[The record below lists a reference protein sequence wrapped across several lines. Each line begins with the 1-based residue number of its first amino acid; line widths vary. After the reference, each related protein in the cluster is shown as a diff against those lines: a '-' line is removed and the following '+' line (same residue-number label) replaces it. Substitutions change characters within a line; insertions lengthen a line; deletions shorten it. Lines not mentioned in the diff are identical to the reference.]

1 VPRDGSAPLIR
12 RDDHGDWL
20 IIPQI
25 EHARIAGELARAWG
39 NERFA
44 SLAAFPTILWAVE
57 HHDDGWRDWDAAPRL
72 NPATGIP
79 RSFMEM
85 RMRDSTAIWTRSIDF
100 CSSEP
105 LAGIAVS
112 RHFTYLAEQVRSGGR
127 SDADDLE
134 AIDRFLGDQDNESG
148 DLAPRLRRA
157 EDATVVATCDRGFR
171 TVRFFDAVSLWLCC
185 AERQE
190 PEQMTAP
197 DGESIKLIPEDAWHV
212 AIDPYPLGVNT
223 PRLQTF
229 ARRVAARR
237 YENDD
242 DFLATFDAAPL
253 ELLAWTIG
261 RA

>member
-1 VPRDGSAPLIR
+1 VPRHGSAPLIR

-44 SLAAFPTILWAVE
+44 SLAAFPAILLAVE
-57 HHDDGWRDWDAAPRL
+57 HHDDGWRDWDSAPRL

-85 RMRDSTAIWTRSIDF
+85 RMRDSTAIWTRSINF
-100 CSSEP
+100 CLSAP
-105 LAGIAVS
+105 LAGIAAS
-112 RHFTYLAEQVRSGGR
+112 RHFKYLAEQVRNSGR
-127 SDADDLE
+127 ADPDDLE
-134 AIDRFLGDQDNESG
+134 AIDRFLRDQDNESG
-148 DLAPRLRRA
+148 DLAPRLWDA
-157 EDATVVATCDRGFR
+157 ADATVVQSCDFGFR
-171 TVRFFDAVSLWLCC
+171 TVRFFDAVSLRLCC
-185 AERQE
+185 AERHE

-197 DGESIKLIPEDAWHV
+197 GGESVTLIPKDAWHV
-212 AIDPYPLGVNT
+212 AIEPYPLGVEA

-242 DFLATFDAAPL
+242 DFLATFNAARF
-253 ELLAWTIG
+253 ELLTWTIQP
-261 RA
+261 A